1 VYFQSGKKEYVS
13 QYYDQGIK
21 KAYQWKKEGIM
32 MKTLLFRS
40 FVGICFGAF
49 VMVLTCFGVVA
60 FGGH

>member
-1 VYFQSGKKEYVS
+1 MFPSTMIK
-13 QYYDQGIK
+13 GIK
-21 KAYQWKKEGIM
+21 KAFQWKKEGIM

-40 FVGICFGAF
+40 FVGICFGAL